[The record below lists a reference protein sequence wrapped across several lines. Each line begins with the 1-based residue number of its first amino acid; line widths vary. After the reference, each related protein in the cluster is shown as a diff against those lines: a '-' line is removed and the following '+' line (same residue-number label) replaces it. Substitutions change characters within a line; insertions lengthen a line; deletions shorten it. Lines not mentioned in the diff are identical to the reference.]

1 MLPLVIFFFIDARF
15 LFFLFCERNINIT
28 LEVWQYFLR
37 GKLKCDFSWKTERR
51 RKKAVLYISKFTIKK
66 SYEASQRLPLT
77 ALSARYLN
85 FFVIVPRDWWDSS
98 ICLSY
103 RLVLFLYVLLFV
115 ILRFFSMFLFFKNL
129 IVIYIQ
135 MSSLE
140 KTFFIN

>member
-15 LFFLFCERNINIT
+15 LFFWFCERNINIT

-77 ALSARYLN
+77 ALL
-85 FFVIVPRDWWDSS
+85 
-98 ICLSY
+98 
-103 RLVLFLYVLLFV
+103 LYQEIDGIPLFV
-115 ILRFFSMFLFFKNL
+115 YLIALFCFFMSFFFWFWGFSQCFFFKHPT
-129 IVIYIQ
+129 VIYIQ
-135 MSSLE
+135 VSSFE
-140 KTFFIN
+140 KMLFY

>member
-15 LFFLFCERNINIT
+15 LFFWFCERNINIT

-103 RLVLFLYVLLFV
+103 GLVLFLYVLLFL
-115 ILRFFSMFLFFKNL
+115 ILRIFSMFFFSSILQLFIFKFPL
-129 IVIYIQ
+129 
-135 MSSLE
+135 LR
-140 KTFFIN
+140 KCCFIN